1 LIRKKAAPSPIE
13 FWRHGGDGAIPTII
27 RRMSMEDRTLV
38 ACAPAGKVMPATR
51 AECRA
56 AIDQL
61 RGDID
66 AIKAQ
71 IATADLERQAK
82 HGRMDPR
89 WYHRARTA
97 IRHKRQQIAAL
108 TAHLQTLPAG
118 RSGRARFKD
127 CLIKVLRDEF
137 DDEAW
142 QAFLDRANALHEQ
155 RETA

>member
-1 LIRKKAAPSPIE
+1 
-13 FWRHGGDGAIPTII
+13 
-27 RRMSMEDRTLV
+27 MEDRTLV
-38 ACAPAGKVMPATR
+38 ACVPVGKAVPATR

-56 AIDQL
+56 TIDQL

-71 IATADLERQAK
+71 IAAADLERQAK
-82 HGRMDPR
+82 RGKMDPR

-108 TAHLQTLPAG
+108 TAHMQTLPGGPGRKAG
-118 RSGRARFKD
+118 FKD
-127 CLIKVLRDEF
+127 CLIEILRDEF

-142 QAFLDRANALHEQ
+142 NAFLDRAHALHHQ
-155 RETA
+155 REGA

>member
-1 LIRKKAAPSPIE
+1 
-13 FWRHGGDGAIPTII
+13 
-27 RRMSMEDRTLV
+27 MEDRTLGP
-38 ACAPAGKVMPATR
+38 CASAGKTKPATR
-51 AECRA
+51 VECRS

-71 IATADLERQAK
+71 IAAVDLERQAK
-82 HGRMDPR
+82 RGKMDPR

-108 TAHLQTLPAG
+108 TTHMQILPAG
-118 RSGRARFKD
+118 AGRKAGFKD
-127 CLIKVLRDEF
+127 CLLEVLRDEF

-142 QAFLDRANALHEQ
+142 QGFLDRANALHEQ
-155 RETA
+155 REAA

>member
-1 LIRKKAAPSPIE
+1 
-13 FWRHGGDGAIPTII
+13 
-27 RRMSMEDRTLV
+27 MEDRTIV
-38 ACAPAGKVMPATR
+38 PGAAAGKIMPATR
-51 AECRA
+51 AACRT

-71 IATADLERQAK
+71 IAAADLERQAK
-82 HGRMDPR
+82 RGRMDPR

-97 IRHKRQQIAAL
+97 IRHKRQQIAVL
-108 TAHLQTLPAG
+108 TAHLQSLP
-118 RSGRARFKD
+118 SGRKLGFQD
-127 CLIKVLRDEF
+127 CLIEVLRDEF
-137 DDEAW
+137 DEEAW